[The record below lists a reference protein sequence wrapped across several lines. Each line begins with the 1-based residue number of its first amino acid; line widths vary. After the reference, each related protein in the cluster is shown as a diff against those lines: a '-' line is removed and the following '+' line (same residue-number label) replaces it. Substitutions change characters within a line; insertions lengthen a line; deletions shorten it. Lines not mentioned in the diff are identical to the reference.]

1 MLLCLFLFFDQAMGL
16 CFGFARVGGMVSPL
30 VCQDLP
36 QRGMLGVTF
45 VIMVCVAAIA
55 SVCTFLLSVET
66 GGKQLTETGSSE
78 NKDPRVIIKD
88 GDGGFSELPSEQGDS
103 DSGNSI

>member
-1 MLLCLFLFFDQAMGL
+1 LFLFFDQAMGL
-16 CFGFARVGGMVSPL
+16 CFGFARMGGMVSPL

-66 GGKQLTETGSSE
+66 GGKQLTEGSE

-88 GDGGFSELPSEQGDS
+88 GDDFSELSSEQGDS
-103 DSGNSI
+103 GNSI

>member
-1 MLLCLFLFFDQAMGL
+1 MLSC
-16 CFGFARVGGMVSPL
+16 R
-30 VCQDLP
+30 
-36 QRGMLGVTF
+36 RGAHVT
-45 VIMVCVAAIA
+45 A

-88 GDGGFSELPSEQGDS
+88 ADGGFSELPSEQGDS